1 MLFPSKLGGGVPIVA
16 QLVKNLTSTHE
27 DVGSNPGLAQWV
39 KVLALLQAVVQ
50 TADVA
55 RIWHYCGCG
64 QGRQL
69 QL

>member
-39 KVLALLQAVVQ
+39 KVLALLQAVV
-50 TADVA
+50 
-55 RIWHYCGCG
+55 
-64 QGRQL
+64 
-69 QL
+69 